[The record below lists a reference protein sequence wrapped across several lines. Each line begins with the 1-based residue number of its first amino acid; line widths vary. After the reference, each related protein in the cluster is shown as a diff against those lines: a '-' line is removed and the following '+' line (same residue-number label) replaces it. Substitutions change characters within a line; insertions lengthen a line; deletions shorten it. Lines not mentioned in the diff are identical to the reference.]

1 MSVDKIKERIR
12 MIENNDFTTTGETVN
27 EALTGSKSEV
37 GKIFEPNNIGT
48 VNKIMNKVKA
58 GLGLSTRDQDLLKTL
73 SVSDRNTDDIQNAA
87 DQLLGRGMR
96 VNVGGDEYQIPR
108 NFESTI
114 FPIYTLM
121 KQHKVLTDEIDQNSF
136 KAFNG
141 YIRTT
146 LRHSQIENVLVL
158 MKKKL
163 IMVEF
168 TDEKLTNLTRLY
180 IKNNRNFD
188 QNDFQGFFNDLNNN
202 KSRYKINSASLT
214 NSGQLITIDF

>member
-121 KQHKVLTDEIDQNSF
+121 KQHKVLTDEIDQNSY